1 MAKNILLMRYLGGGL
16 KVALFIFLLGFA
28 VKNSEMVT
36 LRYYLGYE
44 WHLPL
49 ILVILIFFAIG
60 AGLGVAASLTYLF
73 RQRRELLALRSSVA
87 KSGESQGVQH
97 GI

>member
-16 KVALFIFLLGFA
+16 KLILFIFLLGFA
-28 VKNSEMVT
+28 VKNSEVVT

-44 WHLPL
+44 WHMPL
-49 ILVILIFFAIG
+49 ILVILIFFVVG
-60 AGLGVAASLTYLF
+60 AGMGVAASLTYLF

-87 KSGESQGVQH
+87 KLSESQGVRH
-97 GI
+97 GV

>member
-1 MAKNILLMRYLGGGL
+1 MTKNILLMRYLGGGL
-16 KVALFIFLLGFA
+16 KVILFIFLLGFA

-60 AGLGVAASLTYLF
+60 AGFGVAASLTYFF
-73 RQRRELLALRSSVA
+73 RQRRELLTLRLSIA
-87 KSGESQGVQH
+87 KLNESKGVQH
-97 GI
+97 GV